1 MPRAKANGVEIE
13 YDTFGDP
20 AAPALLLVMGLGA
33 QMIAWDEELCE
44 RLVERGFFVIRYDN
58 RDIGLSTK
66 FDDGPQPDL
75 TALLSGDGSSAPYLL
90 ADMADDAVGLLDA
103 LGIARAHI
111 VGASMGG
118 MIVQSIAIAHPERV
132 LSVCSVM
139 STTGARDVGQPTPEA
154 MGALLVPPADSREQA
169 IEQSVAGSL
178 VISSTGYP
186 FDEERVRERAGA
198 AYDRSYNPAGMG
210 RQLAAILAS
219 PDRTEALG
227 HVELPTVVIHGDIDP
242 LVTLSGGQAT
252 AAAIPGAELLVMPG
266 MGHDLPLGLWGSVVD
281 AIAKNAERAT
291 GA

>member
-75 TALLSGDGSSAPYLL
+75 SALLSGDGSSAPYLL

-169 IEQSVAGSL
+169 IEQSVAGSR

>member
-118 MIVQSIAIAHPERV
+118 MIVQ
-132 LSVCSVM
+132 LSLIHIYPHGEVDD
-139 STTGARDVGQPTPEA
+139 AVGHDAATVEKHDAVAQ
-154 MGALLVPPADSREQA
+154 GDGREPVGHDQ
-169 IEQSVAGSL
+169 G
-178 VISSTGYP
+178 
-186 FDEERVRERAGA
+186 GA
-198 AYDRSYNPAGMG
+198 A
-210 RQLAAILAS
+210 L
-219 PDRTEALG
+219 
-227 HVELPTVVIHGDIDP
+227 HELSLIHI
-242 LVTLSGGQAT
+242 
-252 AAAIPGAELLVMPG
+252 
-266 MGHDLPLGLWGSVVD
+266 
-281 AIAKNAERAT
+281 
-291 GA
+291 

>member
-66 FDDGPQPDL
+66 FDDGPQPAL

-169 IEQSVAGSL
+169 IEQSVAGSR

>member
-1 MPRAKANGVEIE
+1 
-13 YDTFGDP
+13 
-20 AAPALLLVMGLGA
+20 
-33 QMIAWDEELCE
+33 MIAWDEELCE

-169 IEQSVAGSL
+169 IEQSVAGSR

-252 AAAIPGAELLVMPG
+252 AAAIPGA
-266 MGHDLPLGLWGSVVD
+266 
-281 AIAKNAERAT
+281 
-291 GA
+291 

>member
-1 MPRAKANGVEIE
+1 VEIE

-169 IEQSVAGSL
+169 IEQSVAGSR